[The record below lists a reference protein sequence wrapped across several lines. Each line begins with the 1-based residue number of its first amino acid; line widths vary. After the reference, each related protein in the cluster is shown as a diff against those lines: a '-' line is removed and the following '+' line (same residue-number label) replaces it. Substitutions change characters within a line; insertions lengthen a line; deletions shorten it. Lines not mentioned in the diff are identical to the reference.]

1 MSTNAPG
8 ALATEDVG
16 AGPILLGRP
25 GPRREARRRGGPANS
40 PTLRFLGKRI
50 LAAIPVL
57 WGVTF
62 LTFSVMNVLPGDA
75 AQALLGEN
83 ATPAEVHALS
93 VKLHLNQPFF
103 DRYIHWLGG
112 LFSGNLGTSLASGQT
127 VTSILRQRFPV
138 SAEIVIVAFVLSI
151 AFAVPVAILAARR
164 PGGLMDRVS
173 MAVSMLSLSIAGFVL
188 GIILVLVFAVKL
200 GWLPAIGWVPLSKN
214 IGQNA
219 RSVIL
224 PACTIAI
231 PLFGSYSRLLRGDIL
246 EQMLSEDYV
255 LTAKAKGASPWRVL
269 SRHALRNA
277 VFGLITLIGLNIG
290 TLVGA
295 TVIVEQ
301 IFAVPGIGSELLQA
315 INDRDVPVVEGAV
328 LIFALIAVCANIL
341 TDLLYSVLDPRIRH
355 GRSAN

>member
-8 ALATEDVG
+8 ALASQDVG

-25 GPRREARRRGGPANS
+25 DQRREGRRRSAANS
-40 PTLRFLGKRI
+40 PTLRFLGRRI

-62 LTFSVMNVLPGDA
+62 LTFSVMNILPGDA

-83 ATPAEVHALS
+83 ATPAEVKALS
-93 VKLHLNQPFF
+93 IKLHLNQPFF
-103 DRYIHWLGG
+103 DRYIHWFGG
-112 LFSGNLGTSLASGQT
+112 LFTGNLGTSLASGQT

-138 SAEIVIVAFVLSI
+138 SAEIVIVAFILSI
-151 AFAVPVAILAARR
+151 LFAVPVAILAARK
-164 PGGLMDRVS
+164 PGGLFDRVS

-188 GIILVLVFAVKL
+188 GILLVLVFAVKL
-200 GWLPAIGWVPLSKN
+200 GWLPAIGWVPLGTS
-214 IGQNA
+214 ISGNA
-219 RSVIL
+219 KSVIL
-224 PACTIAI
+224 PAATIAI
-231 PLFGSYSRLLRGDIL
+231 PLFGGYSRLLRGDIL

-255 LTAKAKGASPWRVL
+255 LTARAKGASPWRVL

-277 VFGLITLIGLNIG
+277 VFGLVTLVGLNLGVLI
-290 TLVGA
+290 GA

-328 LIFALIAVCANIL
+328 LIFAIIAVGANII
-341 TDLLYSVLDPRIRH
+341 TDLLYSILDPRIRH